1 MHCTDDA
8 PSEGVAQRERP
19 MRCGLAVCSAFAVA
33 SLSASSAAH
42 AGAFA
47 IRTQS
52 AYGQGLSFAG
62 VAAGGSLSSMFWNPA
77 NLSDVE
83 RIGTELVASGIF
95 PEVNVKLEPRPLLGI
110 PGSNEGNIAH
120 NALVPAAYAAYRLNE
135 LIVLGLGVNV
145 PFGLATEYDDDS
157 ILHQTG
163 IAGKSEVF
171 SLNVNPAVS
180 VQVTDWL
187 AMALGAQVQYLEARL
202 TRQALGALGPSTLD
216 GDDVGVG
223 LTAGIKVVPLAGTE
237 IGLGYRSSI
246 QHDLDG
252 TLDTANAGMFDVHY
266 KGLNLPDIVTVGIR
280 QRVTD
285 RVRVM
290 AGAEWA
296 NWSQFNTVDIEGA
309 PASIELPFE
318 YDDGWLFS
326 LGGEV
331 DVTERVT
338 LRTGIGYE
346 LSPIDDN
353 VRNYRL
359 PYNDGILL
367 SAGASYRLGERL
379 SFDLGYTFF
388 SVEDMDILAADEGGR
403 EANGP
408 FSGRADTEVHYV
420 AAAIKWK
427 L

>member
-1 MHCTDDA
+1 MT
-8 PSEGVAQRERP
+8 PRSEGVARRERP
-19 MRCGLAVCSAFAVA
+19 MRCGLAVCSALAVA
-33 SLSASSAAH
+33 SLSASSPAH

-62 VAAGGSLSSMFWNPA
+62 IAAGGSLSSMYWNPA

-83 RIGTELVASGIF
+83 RIRTELVASGIF
-95 PEVNVKLEPRPLLGI
+95 PDVNVKLEPRPLLGL
-110 PGSNEGNIAH
+110 PGSNEGDITHTAF
-120 NALVPAAYAAYRLNE
+120 VPAAYAAYRLNE
-135 LIVLGLGVNV
+135 RVVFGVGVNV

-157 ILHQTG
+157 ILHQSG
-163 IAGKSEVF
+163 VAGKSEVS

-180 VQVTDWL
+180 IQATDWL
-187 AMALGAQVQYLEARL
+187 ALALGAQVQYLEARL

-216 GDDVGVG
+216 GDDVGAG
-223 LTAGIKVVPLAGTE
+223 LTAGIKLVPVAGTE
-237 IGLGYRSSI
+237 IGLGYRSSVE
-246 QHDLDG
+246 HDLDG
-252 TLDTANAGMFDVHY
+252 TLDTANAGVFDVRY
-266 KGLNLPDIVTVGIR
+266 QGLNLPDIVTLGIR
-280 QRVTD
+280 QRLTD

-290 AGAEWA
+290 AGAEWT

-331 DVTERVT
+331 DIGDRATVRA
-338 LRTGIGYE
+338 GIGYE

-359 PYNDGILL
+359 PDNDGILL
-367 SAGASYRLGERL
+367 SAGTSYRLGERL
-379 SFDLGYTFF
+379 SFDVGYTFF
-388 SVEDMDILAADEGGR
+388 SVEDMDILAADAGGR

-408 FSGRADTEVHYV
+408 FSGRADTQVHYV
-420 AAAIKWK
+420 AAAIRWK